1 MNKDRRTG
9 AGKSSLEVKR
19 HHMAVEPGD
28 ESILF
33 ADSQPLDN
41 ASIAANV
48 FLLQV
53 VQQSAP
59 LANHLQQA
67 ATRMMVFAVGLEV
80 LREVGNAL
88 AQNRNLHLRR
98 ARVRTVKLIVSN

>member
-1 MNKDRRTG
+1 MYRINRRPAHG
-9 AGKSSLEVKR
+9 SGQELAEVKQ
-19 HHMAVEPGD
+19 HHKAVEPGD

-59 LANHLQQA
+59 LADHLQEA

-80 LREVGNAL
+80 LSEVANAL
-88 AQNRNLHLRR
+88 TQNGNLYFW
-98 ARVRTVKLIVSN
+98 